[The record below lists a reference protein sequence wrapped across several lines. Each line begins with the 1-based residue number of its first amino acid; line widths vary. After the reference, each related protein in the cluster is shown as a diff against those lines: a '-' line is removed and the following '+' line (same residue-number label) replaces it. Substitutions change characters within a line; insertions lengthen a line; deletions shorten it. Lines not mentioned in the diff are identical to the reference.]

1 MPMTAE
7 QFNQADPK
15 VRAFYASFRD
25 RYLSLIMPYYPLSWL
40 NLVPQTPCQVAQR
53 SRIYQ
58 IVNGIAED
66 INRPELID
74 NVNNVLP
81 TYSPVYEYWLGSGYP
96 DQWYWIPIFWPDLL
110 ADYDPDTW
118 VPPDDWQPGDKPDCR
133 QRYKI
138 PRTYRNGFSHKRR
151 NL

>member
-1 MPMTAE
+1 MTAD

-25 RYLSLIMPYYPLSWL
+25 RYLSLCDDFYEMWWIDLFR
-40 NLVPQTPCQVAQR
+40 QTPCQVAQR
-53 SRIYQ
+53 SRFYQ
-58 IVNGIAED
+58 LNFGIAED
-66 INRPELID
+66 INNPELID
-74 NVNNVLP
+74 NIALEQPLWSTVRNYDFG
-81 TYSPVYEYWLGSGYP
+81 TGYP
-96 DQWYWIPIFWPDLL
+96 DQWYWIPILWPDLL

-118 VPPDDWQPGDKPDCR
+118 VPPDEWVPGDKPDCR